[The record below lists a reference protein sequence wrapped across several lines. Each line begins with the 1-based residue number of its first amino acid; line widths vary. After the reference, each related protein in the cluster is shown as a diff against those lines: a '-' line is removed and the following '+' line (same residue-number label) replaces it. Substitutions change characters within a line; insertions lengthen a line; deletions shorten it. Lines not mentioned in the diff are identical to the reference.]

1 LMVLVTPKF
10 VKPLNPDQLP
20 PLPEAPKPFLDPQKF
35 DGKVGTV
42 DGGTGASGSTPSS
55 KP

>member
-1 LMVLVTPKF
+1 M
-10 VKPLNPDQLP
+10 KPLNPDQLP

-35 DGKVGTV
+35 DGKVGRV
-42 DGGTGASGSTPSS
+42 DSGANASEVKTPTSG